1 MVQVVTILH
10 YMGEGFFFSDG
21 SSELN
26 VESAY

>member
-10 YMGEGFFFSDG
+10 YIGEGFFSDG